1 MVPARTVLLGAELV
15 HPGAAVGWN
24 WAFGHTVGA
33 VVEVGA
39 PLADAVP
46 VDRGAVTYMSADVL
60 A

>member
-15 HPGAAVGWN
+15 HPGAAVGRD
-24 WAFGHTVGA
+24 WALGHTVGA

-46 VDRGAVTYMSADVL
+46 VDRGAVV
-60 A
+60 